1 MIMCYVKQI
10 MTWGLRMEI
19 STDNL
24 KSLAQ
29 QLAEIVSAELMNA
42 EEDVTVRD
50 LETGLRRRLQEMGR
64 LALGEVLSQADVD
77 PARNMACDCGGVLQ
91 YQRRRC
97 AKVLRVFGWVE
108 YQCAYHGT
116 RIK

>member
-1 MIMCYVKQI
+1 
-10 MTWGLRMEI
+10 
-19 STDNL
+19 
-24 KSLAQ
+24 
-29 QLAEIVSAELMNA
+29 MNA

-50 LETGLRRRLQEMGR
+50 LETGLRRRLQEKGR

-97 AKVLRVFGWVE
+97 AKVLRVFGWV
-108 YQCAYHGT
+108 YLL
-116 RIK
+116 RISNYVPISSASCTNSDYRAK

>member
-64 LALGEVLSQADVD
+64 L
-77 PARNMACDCGGVLQ
+77 
-91 YQRRRC
+91 
-97 AKVLRVFGWVE
+97 
-108 YQCAYHGT
+108 GT

>member
-1 MIMCYVKQI
+1 
-10 MTWGLRMEI
+10 MEF

-29 QLAEIVSAELMNA
+29 QLAEIVSAEFMNA

-64 LALGEVLSQADVD
+64 LALGEVLSQAMLTRHVTWRVTVAGCCSTNVGGA
-77 PARNMACDCGGVLQ
+77 PRCCACSAG
-91 YQRRRC
+91 
-97 AKVLRVFGWVE
+97 
-108 YQCAYHGT
+108 
-116 RIK
+116 

>member
-29 QLAEIVSAELMNA
+29 QPAEIVSAELMNA

-64 LALGEVLSQADVD
+64 L
-77 PARNMACDCGGVLQ
+77 
-91 YQRRRC
+91 
-97 AKVLRVFGWVE
+97 
-108 YQCAYHGT
+108 GT